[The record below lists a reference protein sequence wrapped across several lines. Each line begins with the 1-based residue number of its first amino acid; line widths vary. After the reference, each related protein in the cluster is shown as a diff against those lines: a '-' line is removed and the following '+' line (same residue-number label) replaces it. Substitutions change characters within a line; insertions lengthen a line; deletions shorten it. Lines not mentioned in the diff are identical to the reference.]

1 MMQKTKIE
9 LFDTTLRDGTQAE
22 GINLSVKDKLR
33 ITRILDEFGI
43 DIIEGGWP
51 GSNPRDEAYF
61 REVKGLKLEHA
72 RICAFGSTA
81 RKLDAVES
89 DTNLN
94 ALLKAETPVVSL
106 FGKTWRFHSRTSL
119 QITDEE
125 NEALIFES
133 VAYMRRNGVRVV
145 FDAEHFFDGFKD
157 DPQFAL
163 TMLKA
168 AEKAGAETIV
178 LCDTNGGSLPDQ
190 VQRIVREVR
199 EEINAPL
206 GIHAHNDSELAVANT
221 LLAVAN
227 GVTHVQGTINGLG
240 ERCGNAN
247 LCSVL
252 PNLLLKM
259 GAVTSQKMQLD
270 RLSEISRTVA
280 EIMNIAPPHRAAF
293 VGQTAFSHKG
303 GIHVSAVMKDS
314 AMYEHIDPHLVGAS
328 RKVLVSD
335 LSGQSNIRYKAKEL
349 GMDWE
354 DQNAR
359 QKAAEVVKSVKTL
372 EHEGYQFDGAEASF
386 ELLLKSRTEEFK
398 PYFKVLD
405 SRVYVRYGEKWP
417 TVSEVVLKIQVDGEV
432 EHTVA
437 EGVGPVNALDIAV
450 RKALL
455 RFYPAV
461 ADVRLVDYKVRV
473 LDEKDGTSAK
483 VRVLIETS
491 DGLNSWSTVGVSENI
506 IEASWQAISDSLNY
520 FLYKTEAV
528 STIQAGPN

>member
-1 MMQKTKIE
+1 
-9 LFDTTLRDGTQAE
+9 
-22 GINLSVKDKLR
+22 
-33 ITRILDEFGI
+33 
-43 DIIEGGWP
+43 
-51 GSNPRDEAYF
+51 
-61 REVKGLKLEHA
+61 
-72 RICAFGSTA
+72 
-81 RKLDAVES
+81 
-89 DTNLN
+89 
-94 ALLKAETPVVSL
+94 
-106 FGKTWRFHSRTSL
+106 
-119 QITDEE
+119 
-125 NEALIFES
+125 
-133 VAYMRRNGVRVV
+133 
-145 FDAEHFFDGFKD
+145 
-157 DPQFAL
+157 
-163 TMLKA
+163 
-168 AEKAGAETIV
+168 
-178 LCDTNGGSLPDQ
+178 
-190 VQRIVREVR
+190 
-199 EEINAPL
+199 
-206 GIHAHNDSELAVANT
+206 
-221 LLAVAN
+221 
-227 GVTHVQGTINGLG
+227 
-240 ERCGNAN
+240 
-247 LCSVL
+247 
-252 PNLLLKM
+252 
-259 GAVTSQKMQLD
+259 
-270 RLSEISRTVA
+270 
-280 EIMNIAPPHRAAF
+280 
-293 VGQTAFSHKG
+293 
-303 GIHVSAVMKDS
+303 
-314 AMYEHIDPHLVGAS
+314 MYEHIDPHLVGAS

-359 QKAAEVVKSVKTL
+359 QKAAEVVKSIKTL
-372 EHEGYQFDGAEASF
+372 EYEGYQFDGAEASF

-398 PYFKVLD
+398 PYFEVLD